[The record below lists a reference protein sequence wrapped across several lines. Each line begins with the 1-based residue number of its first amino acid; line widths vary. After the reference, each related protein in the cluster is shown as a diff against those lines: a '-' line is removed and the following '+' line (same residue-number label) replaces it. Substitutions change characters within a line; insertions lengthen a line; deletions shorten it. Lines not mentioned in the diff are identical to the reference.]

1 MSGAAT
7 NAGELDVTQYMVHVG
22 KLDPDLTAGLNMNF
36 RYKNWT
42 LATSFYLSTG
52 NQCFLSSPYGE
63 MNNTYGMPSEYRNA
77 STQLLKRWRESGDE
91 KYTNIPSIPVG
102 EYCLPM
108 YPFKESSVS
117 LYPYEA
123 WANSD
128 VRVVDAWYLRCNSIS
143 LSYVFPERLI
153 RRFAQN
159 VGFTM
164 TLSNP
169 FQIVSSDFDSRDPE
183 VAKGSQPLTRNFTLS
198 LNVSF

>member
-1 MSGAAT
+1 M
-7 NAGELDVTQYMVHVG
+7 GE
-22 KLDPDLTAGLNMNF
+22 N
-36 RYKNWT
+36 
-42 LATSFYLSTG
+42 
-52 NQCFLSSPYGE
+52 
-63 MNNTYGMPSEYRNA
+63 
-77 STQLLKRWRESGDE
+77 
-91 KYTNIPSIPVG
+91 
-102 EYCLPM
+102 CLPM
-108 YPFKESSVS
+108 YPFKDSSVS

-183 VAKGSQPLTRNFTLS
+183 VAKGSQPLTRNFTFS

>member
-1 MSGAAT
+1 
-7 NAGELDVTQYMVHVG
+7 
-22 KLDPDLTAGLNMNF
+22 
-36 RYKNWT
+36 
-42 LATSFYLSTG
+42 
-52 NQCFLSSPYGE
+52 
-63 MNNTYGMPSEYRNA
+63 MPSEYKNA

-102 EYCLPM
+102 ENCLPM
-108 YPFKESSVS
+108 YPFKDSSVS

-153 RRFAQN
+153 HRFAQN

-183 VAKGSQPLTRNFTLS
+183 VAKGSQPLTRNFTFS